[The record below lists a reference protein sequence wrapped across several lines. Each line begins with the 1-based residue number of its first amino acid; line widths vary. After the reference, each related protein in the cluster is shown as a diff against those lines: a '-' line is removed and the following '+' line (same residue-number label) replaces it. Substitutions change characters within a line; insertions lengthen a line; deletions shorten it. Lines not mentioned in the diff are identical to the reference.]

1 MEKVLMDRLPLS
13 LKGRSSD
20 ITVAI
25 AVVGVLAIMILP
37 IPPAGLDF
45 LITLNITFSVLILL
59 VAMYATRPLEFSVF
73 PSLLLVITL
82 YRLSINVASTRLILL
97 RGNEGTEAAGKV
109 IKAFGSF
116 VVGGNYVVGL
126 IVFAI
131 LIIINFVVITRG
143 ASRIAEVA
151 ARFTL
156 DAMPG
161 KQMSI
166 DADLNAGLISEEEAR
181 RRREEIAAEADFYGA
196 MDGASKFVRGDAI
209 AGMIIVFINIIGG
222 LVIGVLQKKMSL
234 GAAAQTYTIL
244 TVGDGLV
251 SQIPALIVS
260 TAAGIII
267 SRASAESN
275 LGMDLTR
282 QILLHPRAIAIASG
296 VLFALALVPGFPKL
310 FFFLLSFVTG
320 AVAYVTSQAQE
331 EPKKEEV
338 PPEEAPPEGVEP
350 LLYVDLLELEIGYEL
365 IPLVD
370 KEQGGE
376 LLDRIRAMRSQ
387 FAQELGII
395 VPPIHI
401 KDNLR
406 LKPSAYSILIKGA
419 EVAKGELML
428 GHYLAMN
435 PGGATDEIEGVP
447 TKEPAFGL
455 PALWIKPSEREK
467 ALNLG
472 YTVVDPVTV
481 LITHLMEVIR
491 AHAHELLSRQEVQ
504 RLLDALGQRYPKVV
518 EELVPNLLPLGTV
531 QKVLQNLLQEKIPIK
546 DLLTI
551 VETLADYANYTKD
564 PYLLTEYVR
573 QALSRTIT
581 RLYQNEEGV
590 IPVITLEKKVE
601 EAILQAVQKT
611 EQGEF
616 FILDPRLTEKLLNQL
631 REVVEKVSLMG
642 HQPVV
647 LASPNIRR
655 YFRRMI
661 EHFLPILP
669 VISPNEILPE
679 VKIRTVGVVSLS
691 DD

>member
-1 MEKVLMDRLPLS
+1 M
-13 LKGRSSD
+13 KGTGATAALNLRAFSGD
-20 ITVAI
+20 LTLALG
-25 AVVGVLAIMILP
+25 AVGILAIMILP

-45 LITLNITFSVLILL
+45 LITLNITLSIVVLL
-59 VAMYATRPLEFSVF
+59 VAMYALRPLEFSVF
-73 PSLLLVITL
+73 PSLLLLLTL
-82 YRLSINVASTRLILL
+82 YRLSLNVASTRLILL
-97 RGNEGTEAAGKV
+97 RGEEGIEAAGKV
-109 IKAFGSF
+109 IKTFGSF

-126 IVFAI
+126 IIFFI
-131 LIIINFVVITRG
+131 LIIINFVVITKG
-143 ASRIAEVA
+143 AGRIAEVA

-166 DADLNAGLISEEEAR
+166 DADLNAGLITEEEAR
-181 RRREEIAAEADFYGA
+181 RRRQEIAAEADFYGA

-209 AGMIIVFINIIGG
+209 AGMIIVFVNIIGG

-234 GAAAQTYTIL
+234 GEAARTYTIL

-275 LGMDLTR
+275 LGRDLSK
-282 QILLHPRAIAIASG
+282 QMLLHPKATAVAAA
-296 VLFALALVPGFPKL
+296 VLFALAFVPGFPKT
-310 FFFLLSFVTG
+310 FFFMLSLLSG
-320 AVAYVTSQAQE
+320 AIAYVTTHAQE
-331 EPKKEEV
+331 
-338 PPEEAPPEGVEP
+338 PPTEEAPAEEGPSEAVEP

-376 LLDRIRAMRSQ
+376 LLDRIRAMRSH

-401 KDNLR
+401 RDNLR
-406 LKPSAYSILIKGA
+406 LKPSAYSILLKGM
-419 EVAKGELML
+419 EVAKGELMM
-428 GHYLAMN
+428 GYYLAMN
-435 PGGATDEIEGVP
+435 PAGVTDEIEGIP

-455 PALWIKPSEREK
+455 PAVWIRPSEREK
-467 ALNLG
+467 ALSLG
-472 YTVVDPVTV
+472 YTVVDPATV

-491 AHAHELLSRQEVQ
+491 GHAHELLSRQEVQ
-504 RLLDALGQRYPKVV
+504 RLLDALGQRYPRVV

-531 QKVLQNLLQEKIPIK
+531 QKVLQNLLRERIPIK

-551 VETLADYANYTKD
+551 LETLADYAPYTKD
-564 PYLLTEYVR
+564 PNILTEYVR

-581 RLYQNEEGV
+581 HLYQSDGV
-590 IPVITLEKKVE
+590 IPVITLDRRVE
-601 EAILQAVQKT
+601 EAIAQAVQRT

-616 FILDPRLTEKLLNQL
+616 FVLDPRFTEKLLDKL
-631 REVVEKVSLMG
+631 RDVVERVSLMG

-647 LASPNIRR
+647 MASPSIRR
-655 YFRRMI
+655 HFRKLI
-661 EHFLPILP
+661 EHLLPMLP

-679 VKIRTVGVVSLS
+679 VKIKTVGVVSL

>member
-1 MEKVLMDRLPLS
+1 M
-13 LKGRSSD
+13 KGTGATAALNLRAFSGD
-20 ITVAI
+20 LTLALG
-25 AVVGVLAIMILP
+25 AVGILAIMILP

-45 LITLNITFSVLILL
+45 LITLNITLSIVVLL
-59 VAMYATRPLEFSVF
+59 VAMYALRPLEFSVF
-73 PSLLLVITL
+73 PSLLLLLTL
-82 YRLSINVASTRLILL
+82 YRLSLNVASTRLILL
-97 RGNEGTEAAGKV
+97 RGEEGIEAAGKV
-109 IKAFGSF
+109 IKTFGSF

-126 IVFAI
+126 IIFFI
-131 LIIINFVVITRG
+131 LIIINFVVITKG
-143 ASRIAEVA
+143 AGRIAEVA

-166 DADLNAGLISEEEAR
+166 DADLNAGLITEEEAR
-181 RRREEIAAEADFYGA
+181 RRRQEIAAEADFYGA

-209 AGMIIVFINIIGG
+209 AGMIIVFVNIIGG

-234 GAAAQTYTIL
+234 GEAARTYTIL

-275 LGMDLTR
+275 LGRDLSK
-282 QILLHPRAIAIASG
+282 QMLLHPKATAVAAA
-296 VLFALALVPGFPKL
+296 VLFALAFVPGFPKI
-310 FFFLLSFVTG
+310 FFFMLSLLSG
-320 AVAYVTSQAQE
+320 AIAYVTTQAQE
-331 EPKKEEV
+331 
-338 PPEEAPPEGVEP
+338 PPTEEAPAEEGPSEAVEP

-401 KDNLR
+401 RDNLR
-406 LKPSAYSILIKGA
+406 LKPSAYSILLKGM
-419 EVAKGELML
+419 EVAKGELMM
-428 GHYLAMN
+428 GYYLAMN
-435 PGGATDEIEGVP
+435 PAGVTDEIEGIP

-455 PALWIKPSEREK
+455 PAVWIRPSEREK
-467 ALNLG
+467 ALSLG
-472 YTVVDPVTV
+472 YTVVDPATV

-491 AHAHELLSRQEVQ
+491 GHAHELLSRQEVQ
-504 RLLDALGQRYPKVV
+504 RLLDALGQRYPRVV

-531 QKVLQNLLQEKIPIK
+531 QKVLQNLLRERIPIK

-551 VETLADYANYTKD
+551 LETLADYAPYTKD
-564 PYLLTEYVR
+564 PNILTEYVR

-581 RLYQNEEGV
+581 HLYQSDGV
-590 IPVITLEKKVE
+590 IPVITLDRRVE
-601 EAILQAVQKT
+601 ETIAQAVQRT

-616 FILDPRLTEKLLNQL
+616 FVLDPRFTEKLLEKL
-631 REVVEKVSLMG
+631 RDVVERVSLMG

-647 LASPNIRR
+647 MASPSIRR
-655 YFRRMI
+655 HFRKLI
-661 EHFLPILP
+661 EHLLPMLP

-679 VKIRTVGVVSLS
+679 VKIKTVGVVSL

>member
-1 MEKVLMDRLPLS
+1 
-13 LKGRSSD
+13 
-20 ITVAI
+20 
-25 AVVGVLAIMILP
+25 
-37 IPPAGLDF
+37 LDF
-45 LITLNITFSVLILL
+45 LITLNITLSIVVLL
-59 VAMYATRPLEFSVF
+59 VAMYALRPLEFSVF
-73 PSLLLVITL
+73 PSLLLLLTL
-82 YRLSINVASTRLILL
+82 YRLSLNVASTRLILL
-97 RGNEGTEAAGKV
+97 RGEEGIEAAGKV
-109 IKAFGSF
+109 IKTFGSF

-126 IVFAI
+126 IIFFI
-131 LIIINFVVITRG
+131 LIIINFVVITKG
-143 ASRIAEVA
+143 AGRIAEVA

-166 DADLNAGLISEEEAR
+166 DADLNAGLITEEEAR
-181 RRREEIAAEADFYGA
+181 RRRQEIAAEADFYGA

-209 AGMIIVFINIIGG
+209 AGMIIVFVNIIGG

-234 GAAAQTYTIL
+234 GEAARTYTIL

-275 LGMDLTR
+275 LGRDLSK
-282 QILLHPRAIAIASG
+282 QMLLHPKATAVAAA
-296 VLFALALVPGFPKL
+296 VLFALAFVPGFPKT
-310 FFFLLSFVTG
+310 FFFMLSLLSG
-320 AVAYVTSQAQE
+320 AIAYVTTQAQE
-331 EPKKEEV
+331 
-338 PPEEAPPEGVEP
+338 PPTEEAPAEEGPSEAVEP

-401 KDNLR
+401 RDNLR
-406 LKPSAYSILIKGA
+406 LKPSAYSILLKGM
-419 EVAKGELML
+419 EVAKGELMM
-428 GHYLAMN
+428 GYYLAMN
-435 PGGATDEIEGVP
+435 PAGVTDEIEGIP

-455 PALWIKPSEREK
+455 PAVWIRPSEREK
-467 ALNLG
+467 ALSLG
-472 YTVVDPVTV
+472 YTVVDPATV

-491 AHAHELLSRQEVQ
+491 GHAHELLSRQEVQ
-504 RLLDALGQRYPKVV
+504 RLLDALGQRYPRVV

-531 QKVLQNLLQEKIPIK
+531 QKVLQNLLRERIPIK

-551 VETLADYANYTKD
+551 LETLADYAPYTKD
-564 PYLLTEYVR
+564 PNILTEYVR

-581 RLYQNEEGV
+581 HLYQSDGV
-590 IPVITLEKKVE
+590 IPVITLDRRVE
-601 EAILQAVQKT
+601 EAIAQAVQRT

-616 FILDPRLTEKLLNQL
+616 FVLDPRFTEKLLDKL
-631 REVVEKVSLMG
+631 RDVVERVSLMG

-647 LASPNIRR
+647 MASPSIRR
-655 YFRRMI
+655 HFRKLI
-661 EHFLPILP
+661 EHLLPMLP

-679 VKIRTVGVVSLS
+679 VKIKTVGVVSL

>member
-1 MEKVLMDRLPLS
+1 M
-13 LKGRSSD
+13 KGTGATAALNLRAFSGD
-20 ITVAI
+20 LTLALG
-25 AVVGVLAIMILP
+25 AVGILAIMILP
-37 IPPAGLDF
+37 IPSAGLDF
-45 LITLNITFSVLILL
+45 LITLNITLSIVVLL
-59 VAMYATRPLEFSVF
+59 VAMYALRPLEFSVF
-73 PSLLLVITL
+73 PSLLLLLTL
-82 YRLSINVASTRLILL
+82 YRLSLNVASTRLILL
-97 RGNEGTEAAGKV
+97 RGEEGIEAAGKV
-109 IKAFGSF
+109 IKTFGSF

-126 IVFAI
+126 IIFFI
-131 LIIINFVVITRG
+131 LIIINFVVITKG
-143 ASRIAEVA
+143 AGRIAEVA

-166 DADLNAGLISEEEAR
+166 DADLNAGLITEEEAR
-181 RRREEIAAEADFYGA
+181 RRRQEIAAEADFYGA

-209 AGMIIVFINIIGG
+209 AGMIIVFVNIIGG

-234 GAAAQTYTIL
+234 GEAARTYTIL

-275 LGMDLTR
+275 LGRDLSK
-282 QILLHPRAIAIASG
+282 QMLLHPKATAVAAA
-296 VLFALALVPGFPKL
+296 VLFALAFVPGFPKT
-310 FFFLLSFVTG
+310 FFFMLSLLSG
-320 AVAYVTSQAQE
+320 AIAYVTTQAQE
-331 EPKKEEV
+331 
-338 PPEEAPPEGVEP
+338 PPTEEAPAEEGPSEAVEP

-401 KDNLR
+401 RDNLR
-406 LKPSAYSILIKGA
+406 LKPSAYSILLKGM
-419 EVAKGELML
+419 EVAKGELMM
-428 GHYLAMN
+428 GYYLAMN
-435 PGGATDEIEGVP
+435 PAGVTDEIEGIP

-455 PALWIKPSEREK
+455 PAVWIRPSEREK
-467 ALNLG
+467 ALSLG
-472 YTVVDPVTV
+472 YTVVDPATV

-491 AHAHELLSRQEVQ
+491 GHAHELLSRQEVQ
-504 RLLDALGQRYPKVV
+504 RLLDALGQRYPRVV

-531 QKVLQNLLQEKIPIK
+531 QKVLQNLLRERIPIK

-551 VETLADYANYTKD
+551 LETLADYAPYTKD
-564 PYLLTEYVR
+564 PNILTEYVR

-581 RLYQNEEGV
+581 HLYQSDGV
-590 IPVITLEKKVE
+590 IPVITLDRRVE
-601 EAILQAVQKT
+601 EAIAQAVQRT

-616 FILDPRLTEKLLNQL
+616 FVLDPRFTEKLLDKL
-631 REVVEKVSLMG
+631 RDVVERVSLMG

-647 LASPNIRR
+647 MASPSIRR
-655 YFRRMI
+655 HFRKLI
-661 EHFLPILP
+661 EHLLPMLP

-679 VKIRTVGVVSLS
+679 VKIKTVGVVSL

>member
-1 MEKVLMDRLPLS
+1 M
-13 LKGRSSD
+13 KGTGATAALNLRAFSGD
-20 ITVAI
+20 LTLALG
-25 AVVGVLAIMILP
+25 AVGILAIMILP

-45 LITLNITFSVLILL
+45 LITLNITLSIVVLL
-59 VAMYATRPLEFSVF
+59 VAMYALRPLEFSVF
-73 PSLLLVITL
+73 PSLLLLLTL
-82 YRLSINVASTRLILL
+82 YRLSLNVASTRLILL
-97 RGNEGTEAAGKV
+97 RGEEGIEAAGKV
-109 IKAFGSF
+109 IKTFGSF

-126 IVFAI
+126 IIFFI
-131 LIIINFVVITRG
+131 LIIINFVVITKG
-143 ASRIAEVA
+143 AGRIAEVA

-166 DADLNAGLISEEEAR
+166 DADLNAGLITEEEAR
-181 RRREEIAAEADFYGA
+181 RRRQEIAAEADFYGA

-209 AGMIIVFINIIGG
+209 AGMIIVFVNIIGG

-234 GAAAQTYTIL
+234 GEAARTYTIL

-275 LGMDLTR
+275 LGRDLSK
-282 QILLHPRAIAIASG
+282 QMLLHPKATAVAAA
-296 VLFALALVPGFPKL
+296 VLFALAFVPGFPKT
-310 FFFLLSFVTG
+310 FFFMLSLLSG
-320 AVAYVTSQAQE
+320 AIAYVTTQAQE
-331 EPKKEEV
+331 
-338 PPEEAPPEGVEP
+338 PPTEEAPAEEGPSEAVEP

-401 KDNLR
+401 RDNLR
-406 LKPSAYSILIKGA
+406 LKPSAYSILLKGM
-419 EVAKGELML
+419 EVAKGELMM
-428 GHYLAMN
+428 GYYLAMN
-435 PGGATDEIEGVP
+435 PAGVTDEIEGIP

-455 PALWIKPSEREK
+455 PAVWIRPSEREK
-467 ALNLG
+467 ALSLG
-472 YTVVDPVTV
+472 YTVVDPATV

-491 AHAHELLSRQEVQ
+491 GHAHELLSRQEVQ
-504 RLLDALGQRYPKVV
+504 RLLDALGQRYPRVV

-531 QKVLQNLLQEKIPIK
+531 QKVLQNLLRERIPIK

-551 VETLADYANYTKD
+551 LETLADYAPYTKD
-564 PYLLTEYVR
+564 PNILTEYVR

-581 RLYQNEEGV
+581 HLYQSDGV
-590 IPVITLEKKVE
+590 IPVITLDRRVE
-601 EAILQAVQKT
+601 EAIAQAVQRT

-616 FILDPRLTEKLLNQL
+616 FVLDPRFTEKLLDKL
-631 REVVEKVSLMG
+631 RDVVERVSLMG

-647 LASPNIRR
+647 MASPSIRR
-655 YFRRMI
+655 HFRKLI
-661 EHFLPILP
+661 EHLLPMLP

-679 VKIRTVGVVSLS
+679 VKIKTVGVVSL

>member
-1 MEKVLMDRLPLS
+1 M
-13 LKGRSSD
+13 KGTGATAALNLRAFSGD
-20 ITVAI
+20 LTLALG
-25 AVVGVLAIMILP
+25 AVGILAIMILP

-45 LITLNITFSVLILL
+45 LITLNITLSIVVLL
-59 VAMYATRPLEFSVF
+59 VAMYALRPLEFSVF
-73 PSLLLVITL
+73 PSLLLLLTL
-82 YRLSINVASTRLILL
+82 YRLSLNVASTRLILL
-97 RGNEGTEAAGKV
+97 RGEEGIEAAGKV
-109 IKAFGSF
+109 IKTFGSF

-126 IVFAI
+126 IIFFI
-131 LIIINFVVITRG
+131 LIIINFVVITKG
-143 ASRIAEVA
+143 AGRIAEVA

-166 DADLNAGLISEEEAR
+166 DADLNAGLITEEEAR
-181 RRREEIAAEADFYGA
+181 RRRQEIAAEADFYGA

-209 AGMIIVFINIIGG
+209 AGMIIVFVNIIGG

-234 GAAAQTYTIL
+234 GEAARTYTIL

-275 LGMDLTR
+275 LGRDLSK
-282 QILLHPRAIAIASG
+282 QMLLHPKATAVAAA
-296 VLFALALVPGFPKL
+296 VLFALAFVPGFPKT
-310 FFFLLSFVTG
+310 FFFMLSLLSG
-320 AVAYVTSQAQE
+320 AIAYVTTQAQE
-331 EPKKEEV
+331 
-338 PPEEAPPEGVEP
+338 PPTEEAPAEEGPSEAVEP

-401 KDNLR
+401 RDNLR
-406 LKPSAYSILIKGA
+406 LKPSAYSILLKGM
-419 EVAKGELML
+419 EVAKGELMM
-428 GHYLAMN
+428 GYYLAMN
-435 PGGATDEIEGVP
+435 PAGVTDEIEGIP

-455 PALWIKPSEREK
+455 PAVWIRPSEREK
-467 ALNLG
+467 ALSLG
-472 YTVVDPVTV
+472 YTVVDPATV

-491 AHAHELLSRQEVQ
+491 GHAHELLSRQEVQ
-504 RLLDALGQRYPKVV
+504 RLLDALGQRYPRVV

-531 QKVLQNLLQEKIPIK
+531 QKVLQNLLRERIPIK

-551 VETLADYANYTKD
+551 LETLADYAPYTKD
-564 PYLLTEYVR
+564 PNILTEYVR

-581 RLYQNEEGV
+581 HLYQSDGV
-590 IPVITLEKKVE
+590 IPVITLDRRVE
-601 EAILQAVQKT
+601 ETIAQAVQRT

-616 FILDPRLTEKLLNQL
+616 FVLDPRFTEKLLDKL
-631 REVVEKVSLMG
+631 RDVVERVSLMG

-647 LASPNIRR
+647 MASPSIRR
-655 YFRRMI
+655 HFRKLI
-661 EHFLPILP
+661 EHLLPMLP

-679 VKIRTVGVVSLS
+679 VKIKTVGVVSL

>member
-1 MEKVLMDRLPLS
+1 M
-13 LKGRSSD
+13 
-20 ITVAI
+20 
-25 AVVGVLAIMILP
+25 
-37 IPPAGLDF
+37 
-45 LITLNITFSVLILL
+45 
-59 VAMYATRPLEFSVF
+59 
-73 PSLLLVITL
+73 
-82 YRLSINVASTRLILL
+82 
-97 RGNEGTEAAGKV
+97 
-109 IKAFGSF
+109 
-116 VVGGNYVVGL
+116 
-126 IVFAI
+126 
-131 LIIINFVVITRG
+131 
-143 ASRIAEVA
+143 
-151 ARFTL
+151 
-156 DAMPG
+156 
-161 KQMSI
+161 
-166 DADLNAGLISEEEAR
+166 
-181 RRREEIAAEADFYGA
+181 
-196 MDGASKFVRGDAI
+196 
-209 AGMIIVFINIIGG
+209 
-222 LVIGVLQKKMSL
+222 
-234 GAAAQTYTIL
+234 
-244 TVGDGLV
+244 
-251 SQIPALIVS
+251 
-260 TAAGIII
+260 
-267 SRASAESN
+267 
-275 LGMDLTR
+275 
-282 QILLHPRAIAIASG
+282 
-296 VLFALALVPGFPKL
+296 
-310 FFFLLSFVTG
+310 TG

-331 EPKKEEV
+331 EPRKEEV
-338 PPEEAPPEGVEP
+338 PPEEAPAEGVEP

-435 PGGATDEIEGVP
+435 PGGATDEIEGIP

-616 FILDPRLTEKLLNQL
+616 FVLDPRLTEKLLSQL

-679 VKIRTVGVVSLS
+679 VKIKTVGVVSLS